1 MGWGDDHRHRGALRL
16 VECWGDDVPQ
26 GKLMPAPWL
35 HQRRRE
41 PIVIMGCRIELA
53 HAFQRYAMNREDA
66 LLEDWRARALALESA
81 VKHVVQHR
89 MKQSGMRWR
98 SVGADSMLSLR
109 AIYRST
115 DAWDRFLAFKAA

>member
-81 VKHVVQHR
+81 VKHVVV
-89 MKQSGMRWR
+89 GMDRVIR
-98 SVGADSMLSLR
+98 LVTIAVFARGHVLLEGDVGVGTTTLLR
-109 AIYRST
+109 
-115 DAWDRFLAFKAA
+115 